1 MKTGGS
7 HPSSSHWSSQIAVYL
22 GTIGAAV
29 GLGSIWRFPYL
40 AGTLGGGAFI
50 AAFLLACLFIATP
63 LLVAEYMIGRYSGL
77 PPPAAA
83 GAMAVSVGRSRRW
96 NIIGQLGT
104 TTAFVIC
111 SYYTIVAGWVV
122 AYAWK
127 CASGALVGLT
137 RPELHSEWRYLLA
150 HAGQLMG
157 WQVFFIAVVTFIS
170 ARGLGPGIELA
181 SKIRAPALLL
191 LLLLLDGYSLA
202 TGDVEQTLRF
212 VFAAHWS
219 GVSAGMILAAIG
231 QAFFATGVG
240 MAMMLA
246 YGSYMQRGASLVR
259 PALLVS
265 GSILLVSL
273 LATIMI
279 FPLVFRFH
287 MDPAGGP
294 ALVFE
299 VLPTA
304 FALMPGGRAI
314 GTVFFVLLIFAAL
327 TPSLACF
334 EPVVAWLQGRGFRRA
349 PAALIVGLA
358 TWLAGIGS
366 VLSFNVLADWHPIDS
381 VALFAGKTLFE
392 VIDFIASNVL
402 LPVGALLTCV
412 FIGWRLDRVTFA
424 AELGVQLRLAAVC
437 RVLLRYICPIAIAA
451 VLAAALWPPRPG

>member
-1 MKTGGS
+1 MNTHTS
-7 HPSSSHWSSQIAVYL
+7 RWSSELAAYL

-50 AAFLLACLFIATP
+50 AVFLLACLFIATP

-77 PPPAAA
+77 APPAAA

-96 NIIGQLGT
+96 NVIGQLGT
-104 TTAFVIC
+104 AAAFLIC

-127 CASGALVGLT
+127 CGSGALAGLS
-137 RPELHSEWRYLLA
+137 RPALHGEWQDLLA
-150 HAGQLMG
+150 HPLQLMG
-157 WQVFFIAVVTFIS
+157 WQVFFIGIVTYIS

-181 SKIRAPALLL
+181 SKIRAPALLV

-202 TGDVEQTLRF
+202 TGDVEQTYRF
-212 VFAAHWS
+212 IFAPHWNR
-219 GVSAGMILAAIG
+219 VSAELILAAIG

-246 YGSYMQRGASLVR
+246 YGSYMRRDASLVR

-265 GSILLVSL
+265 SSILLVSL
-273 LATIMI
+273 LATVMI

-299 VLPTA
+299 VLPAA
-304 FALMPGGRAI
+304 FALMPGGRLI

-334 EPVVAWLQGRGFRRA
+334 EPVVAWLQGRGLRRTS
-349 PAALIVGLA
+349 AAISAAVA
-358 TWLAGIGS
+358 MWLAGIGS
-366 VLSFNVLADWHPIDS
+366 LLSFNVLADWHPIDR
-381 VALFAGKTLFE
+381 VPLFAGKTLFE

-412 FIGWRLDRVTFA
+412 FIGWRLDRMTFA
-424 AELGVQLRLAAVC
+424 AELGGHMRLATGC
-437 RVLLRYICPIAIAA
+437 RLLLRYLCPVAIAA
-451 VLAAALWPPRPG
+451 VLIAALWQRNG

>member
-1 MKTGGS
+1 MKS
-7 HPSSSHWSSQIAVYL
+7 LAPHWSSQVAVYL

-50 AAFLLACLFIATP
+50 AMFLLACLFIATP

-77 PPPAAA
+77 APPAAA

-96 NIIGQLGT
+96 NVIGQLGT
-104 TTAFVIC
+104 AAAFLIC

-127 CASGALVGLT
+127 CGSGALAGLS
-137 RPELHSEWRYLLA
+137 RPQLHAEWQDLLA
-150 HAGQLMG
+150 HPWQLMG
-157 WQVFFIAVVTFIS
+157 WQVLFIGVVTFIS

-181 SKIRAPALLL
+181 SGIRAPALLL

-202 TGDVEQTLRF
+202 TGDVGQTYRF
-212 VFAAHWS
+212 IFAPHWS
-219 GVSAGMILAAIG
+219 VVSPEVILAAIG
-231 QAFFATGVG
+231 QSFFATGVG

-246 YGSYMQRGASLVR
+246 YGSYMQRHASLLR

-273 LATIMI
+273 LATLMI

-349 PAALIVGLA
+349 PAAVSTA
-358 TWLAGIGS
+358 VAMWLASIGS
-366 VLSFNVLADWHPIDS
+366 LLSFNVLSGWHPIDH
-381 VALFAGKTLFE
+381 VPLFAGKTVFE
-392 VIDFIASNVL
+392 VTDFIASNVL

-412 FIGWRLDRVTFA
+412 FIGWRLDRATFA
-424 AELGVQLRLAAVC
+424 AELGGQMRLARVC
-437 RVLLRYICPIAIAA
+437 RLLLRYVCPAAIFA
-451 VLAAALWPPRPG
+451 VLIAALWQRHG

>member
-1 MKTGGS
+1 M
-7 HPSSSHWSSQIAVYL
+7 
-22 GTIGAAV
+22 
-29 GLGSIWRFPYL
+29 
-40 AGTLGGGAFI
+40 
-50 AAFLLACLFIATP
+50 FLLACLFIATP

-77 PPPAAA
+77 APPAAA
-83 GAMAVSVGRSRRW
+83 GAMAGSVGRSRRW
-96 NIIGQLGT
+96 DVIGQLGPAA
-104 TTAFVIC
+104 AFLIC
-111 SYYTIVAGWVV
+111 SSYAIVAGWVV

-127 CASGALVGLT
+127 CGSGALAGLS
-137 RPELHSEWRYLLA
+137 RPQLHAEWQDLLA
-150 HAGQLMG
+150 HPWQLMG
-157 WQVFFIAVVTFIS
+157 WQVLFIGVVTFIS

-181 SKIRAPALLL
+181 SGIRAPALLL

-202 TGDVEQTLRF
+202 TGDVEQTYRF
-212 VFAAHWS
+212 IFAPHWS
-219 GVSAGMILAAIG
+219 VVSPEVILAGIG
-231 QAFFATGVG
+231 QSFFATGVG

-246 YGSYMQRGASLVR
+246 YGSYMQRHASLVR

-273 LATIMI
+273 LATLMI

-299 VLPTA
+299 VPATA

-349 PAALIVGLA
+349 PAAVSTA
-358 TWLAGIGS
+358 VAMWLAGVGS
-366 VLSFNVLADWHPIDS
+366 LLSFNVLAGWHPIDH
-381 VALFAGKTLFE
+381 VPLFAGKTLFE

-412 FIGWRLDRVTFA
+412 FIGWRLDRGTFA
-424 AELGVQLRLAAVC
+424 AELGGQMRLARVC
-437 RVLLRYICPIAIAA
+437 RLLLRYVCPAAIAA
-451 VLAAALWPPRPG
+451 VLIAALWQRH